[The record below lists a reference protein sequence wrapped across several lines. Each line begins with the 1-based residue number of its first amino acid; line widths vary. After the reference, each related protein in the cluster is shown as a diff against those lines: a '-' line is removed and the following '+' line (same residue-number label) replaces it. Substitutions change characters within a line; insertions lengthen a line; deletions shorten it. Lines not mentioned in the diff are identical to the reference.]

1 MWTDPLRTT
10 SGVSDV
16 YNQAVGLTDSPLSSD
31 LAFRSDASNLETT
44 LTLQRLH
51 GSRRQQYLLESQD
64 VRLQGEAGVSS
75 LSERYKDWWWPKVLT
90 AEMGGGYHSDCCTC
104 RVPGVL
110 DVLAV
115 SAGAPPAQTDRI
127 GPLSATTW
135 LSDPPV
141 PQMHPYAHR
150 TQKQTK
156 MWYNYYFT
164 MDRTSKI
171 TKDPSCQA
179 SDQSAS
185 YKELNS
191 KWTCISLALFQ
202 STDGSKPLCNTWRQ
216 VQHSGAMQS
225 ANSSSGNWGI
235 SILLKDTSTCR

>member
-1 MWTDPLRTT
+1 MDICVICVNWSFKNHLRGFCIIKPQESSSLPTQTHLRVLTWHSGQTPLT
-10 SGVSDV
+10 
-16 YNQAVGLTDSPLSSD
+16 P
-31 LAFRSDASNLETT
+31 ETT

-110 DVLAV
+110 DVFAV
-115 SAGAPPAQTDRI
+115 SAGASSAQTDRI
-127 GPLSATTW
+127 GPLSATTR
-135 LSDPPV
+135 LGDPPV
-141 PQMHPYAHR
+141 PQMHPYTDR

-156 MWYNYYFT
+156 IGNNYSFR

-171 TKDPSCQA
+171 AKLHKDPSCQA
-179 SDQSAS
+179 SNYVHVAKKQWFRTI
-185 YKELNS
+185 K
-191 KWTCISLALFQ
+191 
-202 STDGSKPLCNTWRQ
+202 
-216 VQHSGAMQS
+216 V
-225 ANSSSGNWGI
+225 
-235 SILLKDTSTCR
+235 LLGTK